1 MCPVNGNRLAP
12 YYMGPKHTGELWVYI
27 LTPLPNPPG
36 NTGVMLCMYV
46 CFLTIFSWTVDSNVQ
61 DIFRK

>member
-12 YYMGPKHTGELWVYI
+12 YYMGPKYTGELWVYI
-27 LTPLPNPPG
+27 VTPLPNPPG

-46 CFLTIFSWTVDSNVQ
+46 CMYELIYSFLYKLDKYLRS
-61 DIFRK
+61 